1 MKGLNSCTFI
11 GNLGGDPEVRYTAS
25 GKAVANV
32 SLAVNE
38 KWTSQGEKQE
48 STTWIRL
55 TMWDKLAEIAGQYL
69 SKGAPVYVQGALKI
83 EDYEDR
89 NDGTKKKNVTLTVNN
104 LIMLGGS
111 GGESGDPPSRTE
123 RGAPQGGQRQPA
135 YAGGGGSGHAEH
147 GEDDM
152 DLPF

>member
-83 EDYEDR
+83 ADYEDK
-89 NDGTKKKNVTLTVNN
+89 DGVKRLSVTLTVSN